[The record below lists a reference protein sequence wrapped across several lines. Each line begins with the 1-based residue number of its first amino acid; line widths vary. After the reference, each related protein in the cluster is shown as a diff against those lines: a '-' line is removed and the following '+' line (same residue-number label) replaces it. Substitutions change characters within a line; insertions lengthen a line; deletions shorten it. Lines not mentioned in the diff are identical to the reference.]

1 MEQAGQRRP
10 GLQEG
15 TDESMS
21 HVAFRMM
28 MESGV
33 LRPGDREIR
42 RGPGGVPFYA
52 TRQVSDFLNH
62 SLDVL
67 FGPEVKQEQQKMP
80 KKVLSLPQATKPTP
94 RQPASSRLSVQAML
108 IWLGLLDETNGSSSP
123 PSPPLLVTRMKA
135 RIQKLELLLKA
146 EQALCQ
152 AQREELSKLRAQV
165 NRIDI
170 LDTELA
176 IERESGARLV
186 QWLQEAEEKLADP
199 RRVCCGVGRQR

>member
-1 MEQAGQRRP
+1 
-10 GLQEG
+10 
-15 TDESMS
+15 
-21 HVAFRMM
+21 
-28 MESGV
+28 
-33 LRPGDREIR
+33 
-42 RGPGGVPFYA
+42 
-52 TRQVSDFLNH
+52 
-62 SLDVL
+62 
-67 FGPEVKQEQQKMP
+67 
-80 KKVLSLPQATKPTP
+80 
-94 RQPASSRLSVQAML
+94 ML